1 MVINLHRAYSHVFLV
16 LRPVLSYSVC
26 CTCFVWKTPECLL
39 WLQFRGARLD
49 WPRSWTRWCRNQDS
63 ASFFALNSSES
74 CTSPKILQISKV
86 TDQKVLPCFVLF
98 VDDANKSIV
107 LAIRGTLNLDDVL
120 RDAVSPVL
128 WSPLAALCRLSIGW
142 LKQLVCMA
150 LGQTIRVACSLWL
163 SFFMS

>member
-63 ASFFALNSSES
+63 ASFFLLWTQVKAVQAQKFCRSLKSPTKKFCLASSSSWTTPTSLSCWPSAEPWTSTMSCEMRWVQFFEALWPL
-74 CTSPKILQISKV
+74 CVGDLLV
-86 TDQKVLPCFVLF
+86 GR
-98 VDDANKSIV
+98 KSWF
-107 LAIRGTLNLDDVL
+107 A
-120 RDAVSPVL
+120 
-128 WSPLAALCRLSIGW
+128 WPLVKLLGLLALCG
-142 LKQLVCMA
+142 
-150 LGQTIRVACSLWL
+150 
-163 SFFMS
+163 